1 MNRLSVPWTTS
12 AGREAG
18 TDPEAAPGR
27 PARSGRDGSLRLTD
41 VGLAAVLALAVLIV
55 HDVPYL
61 LHHSFWVDE
70 AWVADTVR
78 ARIGLTPSLA
88 SSTPLGWTYLLRL
101 VPFGGAQ
108 RLRLVPLAFA
118 MLAAAAGYLFG
129 RELRLTRFATG
140 VLTGAAV
147 LLSPAMLVRD
157 DLKQY
162 TAEAFACLVVWILVA
177 RVENEWAGGA
187 WPRSPRRPP
196 SACCSPTR

>member
-1 MNRLSVPWTTS
+1 MNRSSAAWTGAVGRPETETSPESVP
-12 AGREAG
+12 GRE
-18 TDPEAAPGR
+18 
-27 PARSGRDGSLRLTD
+27 GRDPRVVVTD
-41 VGLAAVLALAVLIV
+41 IFLAVAVGLAVLIV

-61 LHHSFWVDE
+61 LQYSVWLDE
-70 AWVADTVR
+70 VWVADTVR
-78 ARIGLTPSLA
+78 ARIGLTRTLA

-140 VLTGAAV
+140 ILTGAAV
-147 LLSPAMLVRD
+147 LLAPAMLVRD

-162 TAEAFACLVVWILVA
+162 TAEAFACLVIW
-177 RVENEWAGGA
+177 
-187 WPRSPRRPP
+187 
-196 SACCSPTR
+196 